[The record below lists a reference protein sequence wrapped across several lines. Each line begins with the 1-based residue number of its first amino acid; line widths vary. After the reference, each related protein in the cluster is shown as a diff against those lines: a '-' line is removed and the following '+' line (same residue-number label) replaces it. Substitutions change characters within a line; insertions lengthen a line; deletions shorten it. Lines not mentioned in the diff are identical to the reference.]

1 MKLTWVLFLSTAVA
15 AAQNAAPEATAAPTA
30 TSAPESTASA
40 GRGAATTTNLSSV
53 GQALCVLSTHPT
65 PNAELTQS
73 RKSFSLPM
81 PTLNP
86 DGQHMGNISPPPPSL
101 VNQVIT
107 AVPPSALLEI
117 INPTK
122 RRTLAEQIRAGSTPG
137 WYSSLPPDVR
147 DYMGVVRSQVQDGAL
162 TKPTTASTTAGS
174 GSGSGSG
181 GSGGDATATETGS
194 SESNAANGGG
204 DRMPGLGL
212 VEMVAV
218 GVAMML

>member
-1 MKLTWVLFLSTAVA
+1 
-15 AAQNAAPEATAAPTA
+15 
-30 TSAPESTASA
+30 
-40 GRGAATTTNLSSV
+40 
-53 GQALCVLSTHPT
+53 
-65 PNAELTQS
+65 
-73 RKSFSLPM
+73 
-81 PTLNP
+81 
-86 DGQHMGNISPPPPSL
+86 
-101 VNQVIT
+101 
-107 AVPPSALLEI
+107 
-117 INPTK
+117 
-122 RRTLAEQIRAGSTPG
+122 
-137 WYSSLPPDVR
+137 
-147 DYMGVVRSQVQDGAL
+147 MGVVRSQVQDGAL

>member
-1 MKLTWVLFLSTAVA
+1 
-15 AAQNAAPEATAAPTA
+15 
-30 TSAPESTASA
+30 
-40 GRGAATTTNLSSV
+40 
-53 GQALCVLSTHPT
+53 
-65 PNAELTQS
+65 
-73 RKSFSLPM
+73 M

-101 VNQVIT
+101 VNQIIT

-147 DYMGVVRSQVQDGAL
+147 GYMGVVRSQVQDGAL
-162 TKPTTASTTAGS
+162 TKPTTASTTAG
-174 GSGSGSG
+174 GG
-181 GSGGDATATETGS
+181 GSGGGDTTATETGS